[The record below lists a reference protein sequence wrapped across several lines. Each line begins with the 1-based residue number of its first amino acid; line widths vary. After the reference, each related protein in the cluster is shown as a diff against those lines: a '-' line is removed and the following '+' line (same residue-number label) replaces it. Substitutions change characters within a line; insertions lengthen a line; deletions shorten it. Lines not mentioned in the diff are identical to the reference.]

1 MYQNLV
7 NQITFTLNKS
17 VWKQKI
23 PLKIKAFVW
32 FVLEGVILTKD
43 YLLNRNWRGD
53 DKCCFCNKETIHHL
67 FFGCHVAQFVWRV
80 VQFAFGLQEPTNIA
94 DIYGVW
100 LQQINLKMRPQ
111 VCVGVCAIFRY
122 IWLCRNDAVFDE
134 NIIFLFAGYF
144 HDHLLDAVLDHP
156 SKGER

>member
-1 MYQNLV
+1 
-7 NQITFTLNKS
+7 
-17 VWKQKI
+17 
-23 PLKIKAFVW
+23 
-32 FVLEGVILTKD
+32 
-43 YLLNRNWRGD
+43 
-53 DKCCFCNKETIHHL
+53 
-67 FFGCHVAQFVWRV
+67 V
-80 VQFAFGLQEPTNIA
+80 VQFAFGLQAPTNIA

-111 VCVGVCAIFRY
+111 VCVGVCAIFWY